1 MPKPYPTTALLLAAA
16 TIAGVCTSSPTLA
29 STRDAYAS
37 TSVNGPTN
45 QIDHHVGATGVV
57 GAHSNRSFT
66 GDNGSAAQG
75 QATAVAGPKV
85 VAVSAAGS
93 GANGGGSD
101 NLASAT
107 STDRLTLFAQ
117 NIQSGTPLTVTFA
130 FGYSGSLDGGVIRNG
145 GDASSFSDEVLGDL
159 QIGGVGYGSIVG
171 YLSDPQGIPNTPPE
185 NGTFQY
191 TVPWENAQA
200 LDVQLSIV
208 VDAFA
213 AAVAQSDSAHAS
225 VNYSHTAIWLGV
237 LSVHDAAGNEITN
250 YTLTDENGIDW
261 RTPGIEPGSCSA
273 DFNGDGDIGTD
284 SDIAAFFACL
294 AGDCCL
300 TCGTADFNND
310 GDLGTDADIE
320 SFFRVLAGGAC

>member
-1 MPKPYPTTALLLAAA
+1 MPHPAPTTPLLLAGA
-16 TIAGVCTSSPTLA
+16 TIAAVCSPTLA

-45 QIDHHVGATGVV
+45 QIDHHIAATGSV

-66 GDNGSAAQG
+66 GDNGLAAQG
-75 QATAVAGPKV
+75 QAVAVAGPKV
-85 VAVSAAGS
+85 VAVSASGS

-101 NLASAT
+101 NVASAT
-107 STDRLTLFAQ
+107 STDRLTLYSPTIETGDA
-117 NIQSGTPLTVTFA
+117 ITMTFA
-130 FGYSGSLDGGVIRNG
+130 FGYSGSLDGGVNRNG
-145 GDASSFSDEVLGDL
+145 NDASSFSDEVLGDL
-159 QIGGVGYGSIVG
+159 QVGGVEYASITG
-171 YLSDPQGIPNTPPE
+171 YLSDPQGIVNTPPG
-185 NGTFQY
+185 NGTFRY
-191 TVPWENAQA
+191 TTTWNNADT
-200 LDVQLSIV
+200 LDVQISIV
-208 VDAFA
+208 VDAYA

-237 LSVHDAAGNEITN
+237 LSVHDAAGNEITD

-261 RTPGIEPGSCSA
+261 RTPGIEPGSCTA

-300 TCGTADFNND
+300 TCGT
-310 GDLGTDADIE
+310 DADIE
-320 SFFRVLAGGAC
+320 SFFRVLAGGPC